1 MRNFTTN
8 TIKQQNQL
16 GAGRIGAA
24 GAGPV
29 TRARDALAAAY
40 ELFDASAAKEESR
53 ELARDLIDILRGNSD
68 ITIDPKDKRF
78 QDPAWRENPFFR
90 RLGQAYFALCE
101 AVEHSIHTEKNWRDH
116 ERAEIL
122 SDLITSTLS
131 PTNLLF
137 TNPTALRRARE
148 TRGKSVLI
156 GLKNFVEDV
165 RHNGGMP
172 RHVDRDAFVVGKDL
186 GISPGAVVFRNE
198 VLEIIQY
205 KPQCKKVYKRPILVM
220 SPQINKFYFM
230 DLAPG
235 KSFVEYASK
244 HGVQVFVVSWRNPG
258 KQHAHWNFDT
268 YVAAL
273 LEAVDA
279 VCDITNSRDLNTMGF
294 CAGGITMSAMLGYMA
309 DQGDNRVNAICYA
322 VTLLDFDVPTMVG
335 ALNSEHVLEQSKK
348 NSRKKGVL
356 EGKDLKSLFA
366 WFRPNDLVW
375 GFWVNNYLMGNAPPK
390 FDILSWNNDSTN
402 LPAGLHN
409 DFLNMFSDNPFPNP
423 GRLKVMG
430 SPVDLGRL
438 KMDAFVTGA
447 ITDHLTPWK
456 ACYRT
461 TQLLGGDSRF
471 LLSNAG
477 HVASLVNPPG
487 NPKASYFRYDTDNPP
502 ADPDKWLEQAREEQG
517 SWWEY
522 WLEWIQPRSGEQK
535 NAPRKLGNKKYP
547 ALDPAPGTYVF
558 EEPKI

>member
-1 MRNFTTN
+1 
-8 TIKQQNQL
+8 
-16 GAGRIGAA
+16 
-24 GAGPV
+24 
-29 TRARDALAAAY
+29 
-40 ELFDASAAKEESR
+40 
-53 ELARDLIDILRGNSD
+53 
-68 ITIDPKDKRF
+68 
-78 QDPAWRENPFFR
+78 
-90 RLGQAYFALCE
+90 
-101 AVEHSIHTEKNWRDH
+101 
-116 ERAEIL
+116 
-122 SDLITSTLS
+122 
-131 PTNLLF
+131 
-137 TNPTALRRARE
+137 
-148 TRGKSVLI
+148 
-156 GLKNFVEDV
+156 
-165 RHNGGMP
+165 
-172 RHVDRDAFVVGKDL
+172 
-186 GISPGAVVFRNE
+186 
-198 VLEIIQY
+198 
-205 KPQCKKVYKRPILVM
+205 
-220 SPQINKFYFM
+220 
-230 DLAPG
+230 
-235 KSFVEYASK
+235 
-244 HGVQVFVVSWRNPG
+244 
-258 KQHAHWNFDT
+258 
-268 YVAAL
+268 
-273 LEAVDA
+273 
-279 VCDITNSRDLNTMGF
+279 
-294 CAGGITMSAMLGYMA
+294 
-309 DQGDNRVNAICYA
+309 
-322 VTLLDFDVPTMVG
+322 
-335 ALNSEHVLEQSKK
+335 
-348 NSRKKGVL
+348 
-356 EGKDLKSLFA
+356 
-366 WFRPNDLVW
+366 
-375 GFWVNNYLMGNAPPK
+375 MGNAPPK